1 MPYDHS
7 RKAGNRGDVWKH
19 FVLVALADAI
29 PSGAEG
35 AESFRYVESHAG
47 APLHCLNNNG
57 EWRHGV
63 GKIIGNASDDSPYVA
78 RAREWLCTQQ
88 YPAGWVFVAE
98 RLTRRRFNVETTLF
112 DTSDAVAKRY
122 RPQPDI
128 RMPANV
134 KVRFRQRDG
143 YSGAQELEAAAADFV
158 FLDPPYHPDGRKDRR
173 QVGCVCRS
181 LKTRRM
187 TFAAWYPVFASG
199 PPQELADSAGC
210 TGWEVAWPE
219 KGLSAPNYNID
230 RMPVQELKG
239 CGMLVSDTVSELLS
253 DIEDN
258 LRAFAARHRWNFSI
272 RHPAG

>member
-29 PSGAEG
+29 PYGAG
-35 AESFRYVESHAG
+35 GSESFRYVESHAG
-47 APLHCLNNNG
+47 APLHDLSDNG

-63 GKIIGNASDDSPYVA
+63 DTITGNASDASPYVT
-78 RAREWLCTQQ
+78 RAREWLRAQQ

-98 RLTRRRFNVETTLF
+98 RLARRFKDVEMTLF
-112 DTSDAVAKRY
+112 DTSEGVAERY
-122 RPQPDI
+122 QRHPDI
-128 RMPANV
+128 RVPANV
-134 KVRFRQRDG
+134 RVKFRQKDG
-143 YSGAQELEAAAADFV
+143 YFAAEQLNASDADFV
-158 FLDPPYHPDGRKDRR
+158 FLDPPYYPDSKKDRR
-173 QVGCVCRS
+173 QVGAVCRS
-181 LKTRRM
+181 LGTRRV

-199 PPQELADSAGC
+199 PPQELADSTGC

-219 KGLSAPNYNID
+219 KGLPAPNYDID
-230 RMPVQELKG
+230 RMPVQEPKG
-239 CGMLVSDTVSELLS
+239 CGMLVSDTLSELLP

-258 LRAFAARHRWNFSI
+258 LRAFADRLDWKFSI